1 MRLSTRLPDNFA
13 PNPLTELLS
22 QRKKAS
28 VPILDLT
35 ISNPTICGI
44 DYPQDTIISALA
56 NRQVLHYAPDSQG
69 MKKAR
74 DAISEMYGHNLS
86 PEHIQLTASTS
97 EAYSMLFKLLADPGD
112 NIVVPSPSYPLF
124 EWLARLEG
132 LKIKTVPAFWH
143 DGWNLDI
150 DAICKACDSKTR
162 AIVLVNP
169 NNPTGQ
175 FLTKAEWFGLL
186 ELATAK
192 NLPMIVDEV
201 FANYPLEYQNGAIH
215 TVLEEPTPTC
225 PVFLLSGLSKVAA
238 LPQLKLG
245 WIAML
250 GSASKAAEPLAFIA
264 DQYLSVSA
272 ATAHAT
278 QQILAIAPN
287 LQVQVKTRL
296 KENLGILDRILK
308 GHPHLGR
315 HPVYGGWS
323 VLIQKPDIEDDES
336 CTLRLLSDFNLLI
349 HPGHFFDIPR
359 KGFLVASLLPESITF
374 EKAINVLTE
383 GLKLERFNLEKV
395 DRSRAV

>member
-13 PNPLTELLS
+13 PNPLTELLN
-22 QRKKAS
+22 QLKGAS
-28 VPILDLT
+28 IPILDLT
-35 ISNPTICGI
+35 ISNPTVCGI

-56 NRQVLHYAPDSQG
+56 NRQVLHYKPDSQG
-69 MKKAR
+69 MEKAR
-74 DAISEMYGHNLS
+74 VAISEMHGYNLI
-86 PEHIQLTASTS
+86 PEHIQLTTSTS

-132 LKIKTVPAFWH
+132 LKCKTIPAFWY
-143 DGWNLDI
+143 DGWNLDT
-150 DAICKACDSKTR
+150 DAIHKACDSKTR

-175 FLTKAEWFGLL
+175 FLTKAEWLRL
-186 ELATAK
+186 MELGAK
-192 NLPMIVDEV
+192 NNLPLIVDEV
-201 FANYPLEYQNGAIH
+201 FASYPLEHQDEAVH
-215 TVLEEPTPTC
+215 TVIEEPAPAC
-225 PVFLLSGLSKVAA
+225 PVFLLSGLSKTAV

-250 GSASKAAEPLAFIA
+250 GSASNAAGPLAFIA

-278 QQILAIAPN
+278 QQILAIAPG
-287 LQVQVKTRL
+287 LQTQIKTRL
-296 KENLGILDRILK
+296 KENLSILDRILK
-308 GHPHLGR
+308 GHPHLSR

-323 VLIQKPDIEDDES
+323 VLIQKPDIEDEES
-336 CTLRLLSDFNLLI
+336 CVLRLLSDFNLLV

-359 KGFLVASLLPESITF
+359 KGFLVASLLPESIKF
-374 EKAINVLTE
+374 EKAINALAE
-383 GLKLERFNLEKV
+383 GLKL
-395 DRSRAV
+395 DRNQTPVP